1 MSSITG
7 VDTQKKIQKV
17 TFWRDGYKIQTQSN
31 NQAKKGKKGT
41 KPERTKTEL
50 PGKRIMNLQNL
61 INVDESQDSQQ
72 KGWLAERV
80 HNPQ

>member
-7 VDTQKKIQKV
+7 VVTQKKIQKV

-41 KPERTKTEL
+41 KPERTKTVTRQTDHESPEL
-50 PGKRIMNLQNL
+50 DKCR
-61 INVDESQDSQQ
+61 
-72 KGWLAERV
+72 
-80 HNPQ
+80 